1 MNLRFIILLIL
12 ISVTEA
18 RDPYRHRELKG
29 GRSGG
34 GRSGGGR
41 SSSGRSSRS
50 TTARSTY
57 KVTNGVY
64 KYSTVKNTPIRT
76 NTYWDGSKT
85 YEPLYVY
92 YLPVNYYS
100 AVAYYS
106 VTYGLMYYDGY
117 GYNFYY
123 NTYGYYEYSDHP
135 DEPAGGIPWWVWLFL

>member
-34 GRSGGGR
+34 GRSSS